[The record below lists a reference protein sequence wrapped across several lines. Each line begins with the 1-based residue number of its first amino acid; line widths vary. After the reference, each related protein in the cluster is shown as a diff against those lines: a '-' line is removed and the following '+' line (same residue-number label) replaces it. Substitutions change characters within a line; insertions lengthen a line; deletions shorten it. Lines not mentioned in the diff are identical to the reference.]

1 MAAATPASTGS
12 AAETRR
18 RLVEAA
24 TEAFAEHGAFTA
36 SLVDI
41 TRRAGQRNRGAV
53 HYHFGSRDGLLVA
66 VIDQHAGHLARR
78 EGELLELARA
88 RPDDDIGSVLEA
100 IVRPAVELAETGPAG
115 RRYLVIVGQL
125 VEEFERV
132 HPDVAAALARTG
144 GLPVYE
150 LLEHRL
156 PAYDEALRTE
166 RIALVTGFMLR
177 SVADRARAQE
187 AATPSRAQ
195 LPTERFIANIVA
207 MAAGM
212 AVAPI
217 VEPVE
222 TP

>member
-1 MAAATPASTGS
+1 MAAATSASTGS

-24 TEAFAEHGAFTA
+24 TEAFAEHGAFAA

-150 LLEHRL
+150 LLEQRL
-156 PAYDEALRTE
+156 PAYDDALRTE
-166 RIALVTGFMLR
+166 RLALVTSFILR

-212 AVAPI
+212 AVAPLDA
-217 VEPVE
+217 PGD